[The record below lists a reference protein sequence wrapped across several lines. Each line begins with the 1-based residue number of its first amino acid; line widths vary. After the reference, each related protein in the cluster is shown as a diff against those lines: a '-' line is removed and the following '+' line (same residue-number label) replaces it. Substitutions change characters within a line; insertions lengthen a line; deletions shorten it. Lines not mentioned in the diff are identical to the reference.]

1 MEQFRCP
8 RERRQKTSPLAMS
21 SADSNCRGKKVAND
35 SPLLQK
41 WLEEQACA
49 TTQKDIVLILKARFK
64 AVPEEL
70 AARIRS
76 VNDLQKLKKAVTL
89 AARCTSLDAFRKR
102 FPKG

>member
-1 MEQFRCP
+1 
-8 RERRQKTSPLAMS
+8 MS
-21 SADSNCRGKKVAND
+21 SAESNCRGKKVAND

-70 AARIRS
+70 AAHIRS
-76 VNDLQKLKKAVTL
+76 VTDLQKLEDGIPLAV
-89 AARCTSLDAFRKR
+89 RCASLEAFRKR
-102 FPKG
+102 FAKG